1 MATAKTTP
9 KTDSSANSTADQAAA
24 TYIVGA
30 TPVLHDGTRYAPGD
44 EIELTPD
51 QAQRLGL
58 QPAAQVKE

>member
-1 MATAKTTP
+1 MATAKT
-9 KTDSSANSTADQAAA
+9 SAKPAGNASQATAA
-24 TYIVGA
+24 YIVGA
-30 TPVLHDGTRYAPGD
+30 TPVLHDGTRYVPGA

>member
-9 KTDSSANSTADQAAA
+9 KTDSTADQAAA

-30 TPVLHDGTRYAPGD
+30 TPVLHDGTRYAPGA